1 MKPET
6 ARWYLDAWA
15 KGAHISSG
23 IVESAINALVHGK
36 PVPFVEDCIGRRG
49 ALEGRRPAE

>member
-23 IVESAINALVHGK
+23 IVGSAIGALVHGK
-36 PVPFVEDCIGRRG
+36 PVPFVEDCIRRRG
-49 ALEGRRPAE
+49 ALEGRRSN